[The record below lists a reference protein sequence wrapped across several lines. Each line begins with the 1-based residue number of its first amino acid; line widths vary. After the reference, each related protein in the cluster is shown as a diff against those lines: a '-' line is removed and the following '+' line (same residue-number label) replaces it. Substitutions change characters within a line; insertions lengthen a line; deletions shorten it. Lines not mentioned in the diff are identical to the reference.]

1 MFIYPSTIDIALQ
14 YPYQSEAI
22 DNINLSH
29 PPTNNLHDNL
39 KDKCSK
45 EQGHEY
51 ECDSTTNI
59 VLMQKISKAAATGL
73 PPVLTTS
80 KA

>member
-29 PPTNNLHDNL
+29 PPTNNLDDNL

-59 VLMQKISKAAATGL
+59 VPMQKISKAAAAGL